1 MSAVPPTA
9 HAQRRSTLVTA
20 VAGAVCAIAAAYL
33 LLVTVPGARAE
44 QRAFKAAHP
53 CRSDAVSKKCLRPA
67 AATVNGTETVT
78 SGKSVQ
84 RWLSV
89 TEDDGTRHR
98 ILMAGRPSVVGKV
111 KPGDR
116 VTVTHWHHKS
126 RFVDFHNR
134 RQPTDD
140 DPRGGYRLPY
150 AIALGLMP
158 VAAGFLWAAYR
169 FGRRSADSPR
179 RSLRQIALPSAAALL
194 LGVLGAA
201 TPWFLHSVWTP
212 LLITGAGTAALLT
225 WAVLAARRDRPRKDG
240 TGAAAARVPG
250 GEEVLAPGP

>member
-1 MSAVPPTA
+1 MSTPTRME
-9 HAQRRSTLVTA
+9 RRSTLVTA
-20 VAGAVCAIAAAYL
+20 VVGAVCAIAAAYL

-44 QRAFKAAHP
+44 QRAFKTAHS
-53 CRSDAVSKKCLRPA
+53 CRADAVSKKCLRPV

-78 SGKSVQ
+78 SGASAQ

-126 RFVDFHNR
+126 RFVDFHNL
-134 RQPTDD
+134 RQRTDD

-150 AIALGLMP
+150 AIALGLLP

-169 FGRRSADSPR
+169 FGRRSTDSPR
-179 RSLRQIALPSAAALL
+179 RSPLQIAVPSAAALL
-194 LGVLGAA
+194 VGVLGAA
-201 TPWFLHSVWTP
+201 TPWFVHSVWTP
-212 LLITGAGTAALLT
+212 LLITGAGTAALLA
-225 WAVLAARRDRPRKDG
+225 WAVLTARRDRSRQDD
-240 TGAAAARVPG
+240 TAAATARVPA

>member
-1 MSAVPPTA
+1 MSAVSPPSRTE
-9 HAQRRSTLVTA
+9 RRSTLVTA
-20 VAGAVCAIAAAYL
+20 VVGAVCAIAAAYL

-44 QRAFKAAHP
+44 QRAFKTAHS
-53 CRSDAVSKKCLRPA
+53 CRYDAVSKKCLRPE

-84 RWLSV
+84 HWLSV
-89 TEDDGTRHR
+89 TEDDGTSHR

-116 VTVTHWHHKS
+116 VTVTHWRHKS

-158 VAAGFLWAAYR
+158 VAAGFLWAAYG
-169 FGRRSADSPR
+169 FGRRSTDSPR
-179 RSLRQIALPSAAALL
+179 RSARQIVLPSAAALL
-194 LGVLGAA
+194 VGVLGAA

-225 WAVLAARRDRPRKDG
+225 WAVLAARRDRPR
-240 TGAAAARVPG
+240 TGDAAAAAARVPG